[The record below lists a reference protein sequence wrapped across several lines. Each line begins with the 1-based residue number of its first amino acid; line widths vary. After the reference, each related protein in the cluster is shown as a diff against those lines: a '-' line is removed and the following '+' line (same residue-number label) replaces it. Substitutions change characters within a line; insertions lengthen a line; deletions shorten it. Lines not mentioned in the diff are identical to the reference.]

1 MFAYVL
7 VPSSTV
13 VRDPVHGMVTL
24 SAAEWAAVDTP
35 VFQRLRRVRQ
45 LAMTYLVYPG
55 ALHTRFEHSIG
66 VRHIA
71 GRLSASIDLAEDE
84 REVVEIAALLHDV
97 GHGVFSHVSEQ
108 VIDELSG
115 AEDVHEAVSV
125 AIMRTDDDLHRA
137 LGRERCER
145 AAEIV
150 GLEGPRTA
158 MRDIVSGPTDADK
171 LDYLLRDSYYA
182 GVNYGRY
189 DLDRIIDTARVIA
202 PRSAQTQ
209 LGFDAD
215 GLWAVEEMRMAR
227 HHMHRQVYGHKTR
240 LATDIM
246 TTRAL
251 RLAIAN
257 GVLPESAFR
266 VPVVDGRPQVDETF
280 LTGYL
285 RYTDAHVLDL
295 LCGASEGS
303 PVRDLGERL
312 RDRRLLRQTVSIWLE
327 QHLEQLGDAR
337 FATIRDPEE
346 FTRQELEAMER
357 RIADELGL
365 AAHLVAIYLDSRANP
380 TYRSPGRP
388 IGPKDIMIQ
397 RGDAQPL
404 LMERE
409 SEIFSEGAG
418 ADITWLHLYTPALD
432 PEHPDDPTLDGKAK
446 ELLWNALL
454 EL

>member
-1 MFAYVL
+1 MIE
-7 VPSSTV
+7 
-13 VRDPVHGMVTL
+13 L
-24 SAAEWAAVDTP
+24 SPDEWAAVDTP
-35 VFQRLRRVRQ
+35 IFQRLRRVRQ

-55 ALHTRFEHSIG
+55 TLHTRFEHSIG

-71 GRLSASIDLAEDE
+71 SRLGESLGIDSEMQ
-84 REVVEIAALLHDV
+84 RVVQTAALLHDV

-115 AEDVHEAVSV
+115 AEGVHEAVSV
-125 AIMRTDDDLHRA
+125 AIMRSNSDLHAA
-137 LGRERCER
+137 LGQEICER

-150 GLEGPRTA
+150 ALEGPRTA
-158 MRDIVSGPTDADK
+158 ERDIVSGPTDADK

-189 DLDRIIDTARVIA
+189 DLHRIIDTARIIA

-251 RLAIAN
+251 RLAIAE
-257 GVLPESAFR
+257 GVLPETGFR
-266 VPVVDGRPQVDETF
+266 VSVVNGRPEISEEFLAQYLEHTDE
-280 LTGYL
+280 
-285 RYTDAHVLDL
+285 RVLEA
-295 LCGASEGS
+295 LCAAPEGS
-303 PVRDLGERL
+303 AVRDLGERM
-312 RDRRLLRQTVSIWLE
+312 RDRRLFHQTVSIWLD
-327 QHLEQLGDAR
+327 QQLEELGDAR
-337 FATIRDPEE
+337 FAFIRDPEE
-346 FTRQELEAMER
+346 FTLPRIEAIEAE
-357 RIADELGL
+357 IAEGLGL
-365 AAHLVAIYLDSRANP
+365 APHLVALYLDSRGNP
-380 TYRSPGRP
+380 TYRTPGRP

-397 RGDAQPL
+397 RNDAEPM

-409 SEIFSEGAG
+409 SEIFTEGAG
-418 ADITWLHLYTPALD
+418 ADLTWLHLYTPDL
-432 PEHPDDPTLDGKAK
+432 ESDDLNERAK
-446 ELLWNALL
+446 EMLWKALL
-454 EL
+454 AL